1 MRLVKGLAKRKL
13 DPLQNNG
20 ALRRERLQ
28 ALREEHGWSQRE
40 LSRHCGFGEAQIGKY
55 ESGQTDITATF
66 LKIIASVLDV
76 STDYLLGITDDPRR
90 QIDPDRLS
98 ADEHQVLDTLRRE
111 SWPGI
116 IRLGAERISK

>member
-1 MRLVKGLAKRKL
+1 MANRKI
-13 DPLQNNG
+13 DPEQNNG
-20 ALRRERLQ
+20 ALRIDRLQ
-28 ALREEHGWSQRE
+28 TLRETHGWLQRE
-40 LSRHCGFGEAQIGKY
+40 LSRLCGLGEAQVGKY
-55 ESGQTDITATF
+55 ESGLTDPTATS